1 MKKIELSLLLSILA
15 TLSYSQDIQ
24 EESRDRH
31 HSVKKAIAS
40 VQETPQKELDIVDG
54 FNHMF
59 KDAKT
64 TGQILSLY
72 SGLNYEDSQDI
83 YATAVGG
90 FLKYEL
96 AKYKGFSGAT
106 TFVFSQDV
114 SFLSGSDSKYNS
126 ELSSSQKSY
135 TQMSEVYIDYEYSG
149 LKLRGGRQ
157 IIDTPLA
164 DSDDIR
170 MVANSFEAYIATYE
184 YESLSFMG
192 GALLSWQGYDAG
204 IDDPWTKTGE
214 DNTYFGGLSWSDD
227 LIDASLWY
235 YNINGVEGDATANNS
250 YYGDLVGHFHLS
262 KEFFLHTGVQYLKQD
277 ELDKSGVAS
286 EIYGAMAEIVAY
298 GAGLNI
304 AYNKSLKED
313 NKQSFS
319 GFGGGTL
326 FTSMDNM
333 IVDVIAVDRD
343 VDAIV
348 AGLSYEY
355 EDFSFLYAYGDFKG
369 SADSSGQKE
378 HIVEQNIGATYEHE
392 DITVGAIYTLQED
405 KENTGAND
413 GDWNNVR
420 VLLSYNF

>member
-1 MKKIELSLLLSILA
+1 MEKIIKISLVASFCLT
-15 TLSYSQDIQ
+15 TLYAEENQ
-24 EESRDRH
+24 ENRERL

-40 VQETPQKELDIVDG
+40 VQRTPQKELDIVDG

-59 KDAKT
+59 KDAKS
-64 TGQILSLY
+64 TGQIRSLY
-72 SGLNYEDSQDI
+72 SALNYEDTEDV

-96 AKYKGFSGAT
+96 AEYKGFSGAA

-114 SFLSGSDSKYNS
+114 SFLSGSADKYNN
-126 ELSSSQKSY
+126 ELSSSEKSY
-135 TQMSEVYIDYEYSG
+135 TELSEAYINYKYKG
-149 LKLRGGRQ
+149 LNLRGGRQ

-170 MVANSFEAYIATYE
+170 MVANSFEAYIATYK
-184 YESLSFMG
+184 YDSLSFMG

-204 IDDPWTKTGE
+204 LDEAWTKTGE

-235 YNINGVEGDATANNS
+235 YNINGVEGDTTANNS

-286 EIYGAMAEIVAY
+286 EIYGAMTELVAY
-298 GAGLNI
+298 GVGLNL
-304 AYNKSLKED
+304 AYNKSLKQD
-313 NKQSFS
+313 KKQSFS

-326 FTSMDNM
+326 FTNMDNM
-333 IVDVIAVDRD
+333 IVDVISADRD
-343 VDAIV
+343 VDAVV

-355 EDFSFLYAYGDFKG
+355 EDFSFLYAYGDFVG
-369 SADSSGQKE
+369 AADSTGQKE
-378 HIVEQNIGATYEHE
+378 HIAEQNIGATYEHK
-392 DITVGAIYTLQED
+392 DITFGVIYTLQED
-405 KENTGAND
+405 KENTDIND
-413 GDWNNVR
+413 GDWNNLR
-420 VLLSYNF
+420 VLASYNF